1 MPNYPE
7 TIQNLINEFNK
18 LPGIGEK
25 TSERFV
31 FYLLKQPKME
41 LEKLG
46 LAIEH
51 LKDKIKICSIC
62 QNFSQSDPCQICG
75 DHSRDQKT
83 VCVVAEPQ
91 DVLALEKTGEYKG
104 VYHVLY
110 GLLKPTE
117 DVTPDKLTITKLLE
131 RLKKNNL
138 KELIIALNPDIE
150 GESTTLYLKKLFV
163 PFGLKITR
171 LGRGLAM
178 GSELEYADEITLTN
192 ALKSRKEI

>member
-1 MPNYPE
+1 MPNHPE
-7 TIQNLINEFNK
+7 TIQNLIQEFNK

-31 FYLLKQPKME
+31 FYLLKQPKAE

-51 LKDKIKICSIC
+51 LKDKIKICSVC
-62 QNFSQSDPCQICG
+62 QNFGQSDPCQICG
-75 DHSRDQKT
+75 DKSRDQRT
-83 VCVVAEPQ
+83 ICVVAEPQ
-91 DVLALEKTGEYKG
+91 DILALEKTGEYKG

-110 GLLKPTE
+110 GVLRPIE
-117 DVTPDKLTITKLLE
+117 GVTPDKLKIDALLS
-131 RLKKNNL
+131 RVKKSNI
-138 KELIIALNPDIE
+138 KEIIIALNPDME
-150 GESTTLYLKKLFV
+150 GESTTLYLKKLFS

-192 ALKSRKEI
+192 ALAGRKEV

>member
-1 MPNYPE
+1 MPNHPE
-7 TIQNLINEFNK
+7 TIQSLIQEFNK

-31 FYLLKQPKME
+31 FYLLKQPKAE

-62 QNFSQSDPCQICG
+62 QNFGQSDPCSICG
-75 DHSRDQKT
+75 DKSRDQKT
-83 VCVVAEPQ
+83 ICVVAEPQ
-91 DVLALEKTGEYKG
+91 DILALEKTGEYKG
-104 VYHVLY
+104 VYHVLF
-110 GLLKPTE
+110 GVLKPIE
-117 DVTPDKLTITKLLE
+117 GVTPDKLKIDELLA
-131 RLKKNNL
+131 RVKKNNI
-138 KELIIALNPDIE
+138 KEIIIALNPDME
-150 GESTTLYLKKLFV
+150 GESTTLYLKKLFS

-192 ALKSRKEI
+192 ALAGRKEV